1 MSTRSSSMLSSAT
14 TSNESI
20 PEESLVQKYTD
31 ALHRYYQLKS
41 RYEEGISTKKH
52 GIKRTSKSNRER
64 RDMFRKFTP
73 VCISCR
79 RKVGSTF
86 TNTINEYET
95 IHIAKCGDTKNP
107 CQLDIELN
115 SSATINLR
123 KERARE
129 LKSLHDYGEKVIRL
143 TNDGMFGY
151 ITSDAVVELHD
162 LYEQERLVE
171 EKVRKV
177 REAIL
182 EERDDFSQSQS
193 THMFGV
199 IIGNK
204 DKQVQINEK
213 IDLFNEHVATIKSN
227 MKEYAR
233 SGNRQFIR
241 DSIHLYA
248 NEMRDNLDSLNNY
261 KYARMVV
268 EATELKGGPTA
279 YTMFQDVATIDRWML
294 DDIEPQV
301 VRFAIGKKLSAPEK
315 KKSEAEFVPPAIPN
329 ISSAAAATVAGIS
342 SAVLAE
348 PEPVSDL
355 VSTDDPSPIVDT
367 VVPDDDVSDVSDAE
381 SEDAEPLPRIH
392 IGETVD
398 TSSDDG
404 FVPPPPQI
412 TDMELSSSDEGFV
425 KPPPQP
431 ITDLELSSSD
441 EGFVPPPPPI
451 EELEDSSSEA

>member
-1 MSTRSSSMLSSAT
+1 MNTGSSSMLSSAT
-14 TSNESI
+14 MRNGSI

-41 RYEEGISTKKH
+41 RYEGGISTKKH
-52 GIKRTSKSNRER
+52 GIKRASKSNRER

-73 VCISCR
+73 LCVSCG

-86 TNTINEYET
+86 THTIVEHET
-95 IHIAKCGDTKNP
+95 THLAKCGDTKNP
-107 CQLDIELN
+107 CQLDIELK
-115 SSATINLR
+115 SSITLNLR
-123 KERARE
+123 KERA
-129 LKSLHDYGEKVIRL
+129 HDLETLYNYGEKVIRL

-151 ITSDAVVELHD
+151 ITGDAVVELHEV
-162 LYEQERLVE
+162 YEQERIAE
-171 EKVRKV
+171 EKVRKNRDII
-177 REAIL
+177 REK
-182 EERDDFSQSQS
+182 RDDFSMTQSS
-193 THMFGV
+193 HMIGA

-204 DKQVQINEK
+204 DKQLQIYDK

-233 SGNRQFIR
+233 GGNRQFIR
-241 DSIHLYA
+241 DGIHLYA
-248 NEMRDNLDSLNNY
+248 NEMRNNLDSLNNN

-268 EATELKGGPTA
+268 EATELRGGPTA
-279 YTMFQDVATIDRWML
+279 YTMFQDVATIDKWML

-301 VRFAIGKKLSAPEK
+301 VRFAIGKKLAAPEK
-315 KKSEAEFVPPAIPN
+315 REREPEVVPPAIPN
-329 ISSAAAATVAGIS
+329 IATAAVEAIS
-342 SAVLAE
+342 STVLAE

-355 VSTDDPSPIVDT
+355 APTDDPSPIVEI
-367 VVPDDDVSDVSDAE
+367 VVSDDDVSDAE
-381 SEDAEPLPRIH
+381 SEDDEPLPRIQ

-404 FVPPPPQI
+404 VVPPPPPI
-412 TDMELSSSDEGFV
+412 SDLELSSSDEGFV
-425 KPPPQP
+425 QPPPPP